1 MPKRKRLHL
10 HNDEQHAGSNRLKL
24 REEKFRLYIM
34 KHSLL
39 LEPMCHWH
47 ILRKRQSMP
56 ATGSFKS
63 GKAEMLCSHWSW
75 EQLGDS
81 WWWLEGLRPA
91 CSVRPRL
98 SFYLCA
104 LCSVLACVAETW
116 VIVVLPSMSNAV
128 LSKLRAYVGIYGFR
142 FKKQPEKLLT
152 SCEIICFDFLMLAYS
167 PLALESWST

>member
-1 MPKRKRLHL
+1 MPKKKRLHL

-63 GKAEMLCSHWSW
+63 GKAEMLSCVATGPGSSW
-75 EQLGDS
+75 EIAGD
-81 WWWLEGLRPA
+81 GLK
-91 CSVRPRL
+91 V
-98 SFYLCA
+98 
-104 LCSVLACVAETW
+104 
-116 VIVVLPSMSNAV
+116 
-128 LSKLRAYVGIYGFR
+128 
-142 FKKQPEKLLT
+142 
-152 SCEIICFDFLMLAYS
+152 
-167 PLALESWST
+167 